1 MDLNIEIS
9 IMDAEEFADLWQ
21 ILDEMIIDGDVPQ
34 SYRTRLK
41 AIRTMIDAEDT
52 KKKFPDTEE

>member
-41 AIRTMIDAEDT
+41 AIRAMIDAEDT
-52 KKKFPDTEE
+52 AKKFPDTDE